1 LDDSKIDVIIGGVM
15 KETIEI
21 RWHGRAGQGV
31 VTAAATLADVLS
43 AVEGMYV
50 QAFPEFGAEKRGAPI
65 LAFNRISRKPIR
77 VHSQVYYPDVVV
89 VTDPSLLGMVDVT
102 SGAKDDAL
110 YLMNTTFDI
119 SAVRKKLGLGDSKI
133 FSLDAYAIAQDELG
147 RAIPNV
153 PMVAALMK
161 ITGMMDLDLFRE
173 RIRISLGKK
182 LRPEVVEKN
191 MKTIDRAFEEVK
203 EG

>member
-1 LDDSKIDVIIGGVM
+1 MD

-31 VTAAATLADVLS
+31 VTAAVTLADVVSTEEDLF
-43 AVEGMYV
+43 V

-65 LAFNRISRKPIR
+65 LAFNRISKKPIR
-77 VHSQVYYPDVVV
+77 SHSQVYYPDIVV
-89 VTDPSLLGMVDVT
+89 VTDPTLLGLVDIA
-102 SGAKDDAL
+102 SGAKEDAL
-110 YLMNTTFDI
+110 FLMNTTFDI
-119 SAVRKKLGLGDSKI
+119 NLIREKLSLEEKKI
-133 FSLDAYAIAQDELG
+133 YALDAYTIAEDELG

-153 PMVAALMK
+153 PMVSALVK
-161 ITGMMDLDLFRE
+161 VTGLMDLEKFTKNLRV
-173 RIRISLGKK
+173 SLGKK

-191 MKTIDRAFEEVK
+191 MKTIDRAFKEVF

>member
-1 LDDSKIDVIIGGVM
+1 M

-43 AVEGMYV
+43 SEKDMHV

-65 LAFNRISRKPIR
+65 LAFNRISKKLIR
-77 VHSQVYYPDVVV
+77 SHSQVYYPDIVV
-89 VTDPSLLGMVDVT
+89 VTDPSLFGMVDIS
-102 SGAKDDAL
+102 SGAKDDAIF
-110 YLMNTTFDI
+110 LMNTTFDVSLI
-119 SAVRKKLGLGDSKI
+119 RERLSLGERKI
-133 FSLDAYAIAQDELG
+133 YSLDAYTIASDELG

-153 PMVAALMK
+153 PMVSALVK
-161 ITGMMDLDLFRE
+161 VTELMDLKKFKE
-173 RIRISLGKK
+173 RIKVALGKK
-182 LRPEVVEKN
+182 LRPEVVEMN
-191 MKTIDRAFEEVK
+191 MNTIDRAFKEVK

>member
-1 LDDSKIDVIIGGVM
+1 M

-43 AVEGMYV
+43 SEKGLYV

-65 LAFNRISRKPIR
+65 LAFNRISKKNIR
-77 VHSQVYYPDVVV
+77 SHSQVYYPDVVV
-89 VTDPSLLGMVDVT
+89 VTDPTLLGLVDIS
-102 SGAKDDAL
+102 SGAGDDAIFFV
-110 YLMNTTFDI
+110 NTTFDASI
-119 SAVRKKLGLGDSKI
+119 IRDRLSLGKRKI
-133 FSLDAYAIAQDELG
+133 YVLDAYSIAEEELG

-153 PMVAALMK
+153 PMLAALIK
-161 ITGMMDLDLFRE
+161 IMALMDLEIFKKRLKT
-173 RIRISLGKK
+173 SLGKK

-191 MKTIDRAFEEVK
+191 IRTLDRAFKEVQ

>member
-1 LDDSKIDVIIGGVM
+1 MD

-31 VTAAATLADVLS
+31 VTAAATLADVISTEEDLH
-43 AVEGMYV
+43 V

-65 LAFNRISRKPIR
+65 LAFNRISKKPIR
-77 VHSQVYYPDVVV
+77 SHSQVYDPDIVV

-102 SGAKDDAL
+102 SGAKEDAIF
-110 YLMNTTFDI
+110 LMNTTFDI
-119 SAVRKKLGLGDSKI
+119 DLVRKKLSLGEKKI
-133 FSLDAYAIAQDELG
+133 YALDAYTIAEQELG

-153 PMVAALMK
+153 PMVSALVK
-161 ITGMMDLDLFRE
+161 VTGLMDLDKFKKN
-173 RIRISLGKK
+173 IRVSLGKK

-191 MKTIDRAFEEVK
+191 MRTIDRAFEEVK
-203 EG
+203 ER

>member
-1 LDDSKIDVIIGGVM
+1 M

-31 VTAAATLADVLS
+31 VTAAVTLADVLS
-43 AVEGMYV
+43 SEKGIHV

-65 LAFNRISRKPIR
+65 LAFNRISKKPIR
-77 VHSQVYYPDVVV
+77 SHSQVYYPDIVV
-89 VTDPSLLGMVDVT
+89 VTDPSLLGMVDIS
-102 SGAKDDAL
+102 SGAKDDAIF
-110 YLMNTTFDI
+110 LMNTTFDVSLI
-119 SAVRKKLGLGDSKI
+119 RERLSLGDRKI
-133 FSLDAYAIAQDELG
+133 YSLDAYTIATDELG

-161 ITGMMDLDLFRE
+161 VTELMGLEKFKKKVKV
-173 RIRISLGKK
+173 SLGKK
-182 LRPEVVEKN
+182 LRPEVVEMN
-191 MKTIDRAFEEVK
+191 MRTIDRAVKEVK

>member
-1 LDDSKIDVIIGGVM
+1 M

-43 AVEGMYV
+43 SEKGIHI

-77 VHSQVYYPDVVV
+77 THSQVYNPDIVVI
-89 VTDPSLLGMVDVT
+89 TDPSLLGLVDIGQ
-102 SGAKDDAL
+102 GAKEDAL
-110 YLMNTTFDI
+110 FIINTTFDI
-119 SAVRKKLGLGDSKI
+119 ALIRERLSLGDRKI
-133 FSLDAYAIAQDELG
+133 FALDAYTIASEELG

-153 PMVAALMK
+153 PMVAALVK
-161 ITGMMDLDLFRE
+161 VTKLMDLDKFKE
-173 RIRISLGKK
+173 RVEVSLSKK

-191 MKTIDRAFEEVK
+191 MRTVDRAFKEVR

>member
-1 LDDSKIDVIIGGVM
+1 M

-31 VTAAATLADVLS
+31 VTAAVTLADVLS
-43 AVEGMYV
+43 SEKGIHV

-65 LAFNRISRKPIR
+65 LAFNRISKKPIR
-77 VHSQVYYPDVVV
+77 SHSQVYYPDIVV
-89 VTDPSLLGMVDVT
+89 VTDPSLLGMVDIS
-102 SGAKDDAL
+102 SGATDDAIF
-110 YLMNTTFDI
+110 LMNTTFDVSLI
-119 SAVRKKLGLGDSKI
+119 RERLSLGDRKI
-133 FSLDAYAIAQDELG
+133 YSLDAYTIATDELG

-161 ITGMMDLDLFRE
+161 VTELMGLEKFKE
-173 RIRISLGKK
+173 KVKVSLGKK
-182 LRPEVVEKN
+182 LRPEVVEMN
-191 MKTIDRAFEEVK
+191 MRTIDRAVKEVK

>member
-1 LDDSKIDVIIGGVM
+1 M

-43 AVEGMYV
+43 SEKELHV

-65 LAFNRISRKPIR
+65 LAFNRISKKPIR
-77 VHSQVYYPDVVV
+77 SHSQVYYPDIII
-89 VTDPSLLGMVDVT
+89 VTDPSLLGMVDIT
-102 SGAKDDAL
+102 SGAKDDTIFI
-110 YLMNTTFDI
+110 MNTTFEVSLI
-119 SAVRKKLGLGDSKI
+119 RERLSLGEKKI
-133 FSLDAYAIAQDELG
+133 YFLDAYTIASDELG

-153 PMVAALMK
+153 PMVTALVKVTELIDLKKFKEK
-161 ITGMMDLDLFRE
+161 IKV
-173 RIRISLGKK
+173 SLAKK
-182 LRPEVVEKN
+182 LRPEVVEMN
-191 MKTIDRAFEEVK
+191 MKTIDRAFKEVK